1 MRLATASNYKY
12 TMMVSQK
19 LRDKVC
25 VLCKAKANI
34 RSWMIVTPLRSAL
47 FRIRGASC
55 QGDAGRETSGCL
67 TRRTLQPR
75 CRFNKVRII
84 LVRVMHMP
92 RPYPKGPRICL
103 GMD

>member
-47 FRIRGASC
+47 FRISG
-55 QGDAGRETSGCL
+55 QVVREMPVG
-67 TRRTLQPR
+67 
-75 CRFNKVRII
+75 K
-84 LVRVMHMP
+84 LVDV
-92 RPYPKGPRICL
+92 
-103 GMD
+103 